1 MAEDGGSGDGLG
13 GGDDRTRSR
22 RIRGQ
27 GGGMG
32 RRTSSRMAARSGVQA
47 GWLLRP
53 RRTAMMRKGFGRS
66 SSPWVDE
73 ESKEAQAQG
82 LLFGCFGHEDEEA
95 GTQGGARARE
105 RPGEDA
111 A

>member
-1 MAEDGGSGDGLG
+1 MVKWGFV
-13 GGDDRTRSR
+13 R
-22 RIRGQ
+22 R
-27 GGGMG
+27 
-32 RRTSSRMAARSGVQA
+32 
-47 GWLLRP
+47 
-53 RRTAMMRKGFGRS
+53 

-73 ESKEAQAQG
+73 ESEEAQAQG
-82 LLFGCFGHEDEEA
+82 LLFGFFGHEDEEA

>member
-1 MAEDGGSGDGLG
+1 MKE
-13 GGDDRTRSR
+13 
-22 RIRGQ
+22 RGA
-27 GGGMG
+27 
-32 RRTSSRMAARSGVQA
+32 RTSLVDDSPTAPSGNDE
-47 GWLLRP
+47 
-53 RRTAMMRKGFGRS
+53 KGFGRS

-73 ESKEAQAQG
+73 ESEEAQAQG

-95 GTQGGARARE
+95 GTRDGARARE